1 MKRII
6 LASALFLTTSIT
18 LTSCAE
24 LLAILEHVEENG
36 GEVKDVLTNDEIIRG
51 LKDALVHGADTAVAK
66 LSIKDGYFGNEA
78 LKILLPE
85 EAKPVLD
92 RLEKV
97 PLMDQLIADAILSV
111 NRAAED
117 AATAA
122 KPIFVNTVKN
132 MTIEEGLAILRGNDT
147 AATHYLREKTYQQL
161 YNAFKPKIQTS
172 LEKDLVKGLSAEE
185 SYKKV
190 INTYNT
196 ASINGMFWEP
206 IKNNS
211 LAEHTTHK
219 ALQGLFTKV
228 AQEEKLIRENP
239 VHRVTDIL
247 KRVFGFVFED

>member
-6 LASALFLTTSIT
+6 LASALFLTTNIT

-78 LKILLPE
+78 LKILLPQ

-132 MTIEEGLAILRGNDT
+132 MTIEEGLAILKGTDT

-196 ASINGMFWEP
+196 ASINGMLWEP